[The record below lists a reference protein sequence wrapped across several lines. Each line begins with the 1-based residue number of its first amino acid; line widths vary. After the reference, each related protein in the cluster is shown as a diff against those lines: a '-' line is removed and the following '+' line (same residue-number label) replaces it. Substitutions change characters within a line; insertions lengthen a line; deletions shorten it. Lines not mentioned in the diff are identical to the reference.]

1 MAVFKYQNPP
11 LVDPEAVK
19 ALEQAQLSRD
29 AGQADTVDA
38 DLQGNARRIG
48 SILAEVRELTADQVQ
63 RIANH
68 QRDTGQRFG
77 DAAVALGLASTD
89 DVLQALSQQFQYT
102 YAPESARNAS
112 PELVMLHK
120 PFGAQAESIR
130 AIRSQLL
137 MRQLG
142 DGRGHAALAVVS
154 PDPGDGK
161 TYFAANLAVGMAQL
175 GGRTLV
181 IDADLRGPRLH
192 EVFGVD
198 NTVGLSGILA
208 GRGSDQVI
216 QQVPRVPSLFVL
228 PVGTTPPNPL
238 ELIERPAFG
247 LLMRELATK
256 FDHVVVDT
264 PAAVYGADATVIAA
278 RCGAALIIARKN
290 TSRIAWLQDLLGS
303 FAGSPAKVAGV
314 VVNER

>member
-19 ALEQAQLSRD
+19 ALEQAQQARD
-29 AGQADTVDA
+29 AGQPDTVDA

-208 GRGSDQVI
+208 GRAGQKVI
-216 QQVPRVPSLFVL
+216 KQVPEVANLYVL
-228 PVGTTPPNPL
+228 PVGGEPPNPL
-238 ELIERPAFG
+238 ELVERPAFR
-247 LLMRELATK
+247 LLVSELAGK

-264 PAAVYGADATVIAA
+264 PAARYGSDGAVIAA
-278 RCGAALIIARKN
+278 RCGAALVVARRHR
-290 TSRIAWLQDLLGS
+290 SQVQSLQDLVTML
-303 FAGSPAKVAGV
+303 AESPARLAGV
-314 VVNER
+314 VVNEF